1 MLLGCDWN
9 ISVKTLPINCCHCST
24 TNCCLFKPFIPTVV
38 TRNLHNIFCTED
50 DWESFHYSKVR
61 EMEGHPLSLHHDDVI
76 VKAIPSVSHN
86 SKVQGE
92 EEEVVLLSY
101 INYQICWLTGIPL
114 FLPSLPPPSFL
125 SSLPPSSLLS
135 FLPPSLPPFFLPP
148 SLLPPFFPPS
158 LPHPSLPP
166 FSSPS
171 LFLPLTL
178 RLSLHYHK

>member
-1 MLLGCDWN
+1 MIRTSQLN
-9 ISVKTLPINCCHCST
+9 FANCCHCST
-24 TNCCLFKPFIPTVV
+24 TNCCLFKPFTCIPTVV

-76 VKAIPSVSHN
+76 VKAIPSVNHN

-101 INYQICWLTGIPL
+101 INYQICWLTVIPL
-114 FLPSLPPPSFL
+114 FLPSLPFPFPFPPSPLLSFLPPSFL
-125 SSLPPSSLLS
+125 SSLPP
-135 FLPPSLPPFFLPP
+135 PSLPPFFTP
-148 SLLPPFFPPS
+148 S
-158 LPHPSLPP
+158 
-166 FSSPS
+166 
-171 LFLPLTL
+171 PLTL